1 MGHTEQTDGS
11 TCGIWTLWFAKHILS
26 AQHIMHADIA
36 QKGALIAAKIMD
48 ATEPSTQAL
57 CQMW

>member
-1 MGHTEQTDGS
+1 MKYLTVHIGHAKQTDGR

-36 QKGALIAAKIMD
+36 QEGA
-48 ATEPSTQAL
+48 
-57 CQMW
+57 